1 MLSLTIFTSRDQL
14 LEREREVQYLKD
26 QIREKELQE
35 GNMIIQIES
44 IRRNQ
49 EEAQMAKQEME
60 RQLQLLENSKS
71 NIMKDWEKER
81 KEWESKIE
89 EIKKDTKDRPVLEPS
104 KIMMKMMALLKKAK
118 LLHQLKDKELNDLK
132 EQMLQGISEP

>member
-132 EQMLQGISEP
+132 EQMVQGISEP